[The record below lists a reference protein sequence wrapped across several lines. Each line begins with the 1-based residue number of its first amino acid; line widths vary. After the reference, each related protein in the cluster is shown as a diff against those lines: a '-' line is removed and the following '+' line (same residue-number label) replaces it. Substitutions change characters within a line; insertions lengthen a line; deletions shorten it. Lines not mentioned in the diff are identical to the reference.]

1 MKKSVK
7 AMRKPFWNFILN
19 ATMTL
24 CMSAIIG
31 IGFLI
36 KYTLLS
42 GQDRKEVYGQNVEL
56 YFLNMDRHQWGMIHL
71 ILGFVLFG
79 LLLIHIFL
87 HWKVVTAVYQKI
99 IKVQLTERIVA
110 FGFAIICVLLIL
122 IPFFVKPEIEP
133 IKKGK
138 GRQVTLVTNISL
150 TLNYVCT
157 VK

>member
-7 AMRKPFWNFILN
+7 AMRKSTWNFILN

-56 YFLNMDRHQWGMIHL
+56 YFLNMDRHQWGTIHL
-71 ILGFVLFG
+71 YLSFVLIG
-79 LLLIHIFL
+79 LLIIHVFL

-99 IKVQLTERIVA
+99 IKVQFTKRIVA
-110 FGFAIICVLLIL
+110 ISFAILCAIL
-122 IPFFVKPEIEP
+122 VIVPFFINPKVEVM
-133 IKKGK
+133 KKGN
-138 GRQVTLVTNISL
+138 GRQVTLVTDFDN
-150 TLNYVCT
+150 TLNYFCT
-157 VK
+157 VN

>member
-56 YFLNMDRHQWGMIHL
+56 YFLDMDRHQWGMIHL

-79 LLLIHIFL
+79 LLIVHVFL
-87 HWKVVTAVYQKI
+87 HWKIVVAVYQKI
-99 IKVQLTERIVA
+99 VKEKWTKRLLAI
-110 FGFAIICVLLIL
+110 GFAIICALLIL
-122 IPFFVKPEIEP
+122 VPFFVKPEIET
-133 IKKGK
+133 IKRGK
-138 GRQVTLVTNISL
+138 GRQVTLVTNINSS
-150 TLNYVCT
+150 LNYVCT

>member
-7 AMRKPFWNFILN
+7 AKRKPFWNFLLN
-19 ATMTL
+19 AVMTI

-56 YFLNMDRHQWGMIHL
+56 LFLNMDRHQWGNIHL
-71 ILGFVLFG
+71 ILGYVLFA
-79 LLLIHIFL
+79 LLIVHVFL
-87 HWKVVTAVYQKI
+87 HWKVVSAVYQKI
-99 IKVQLTERIVA
+99 IKVQLTKRIVA
-110 FGFAIICVLLIL
+110 FGFAIICTLLIL
-122 IPFFVKPEIEP
+122 IPFFIEPEVEP

-138 GRQVTLVTNISL
+138 GRQVTLVTDL
-150 TLNYVCT
+150 TNTLH
-157 VK
+157 